1 MVDKKKSLK
10 KQNIYQLLLALLILF
25 LLNLIGYSVFTRFD
39 LTSEK
44 RYSLSD
50 ATKKGLKELK
60 DIVYFNVYLEGEFPA
75 GFKRLRNET
84 REMLNQFRAYS
95 DNIHYE
101 FINPSEGNDKKKTKE
116 LYQQLVEKGLEPT
129 NLQVKAAEGTK
140 QQIIFPGAIVS
151 YRGKELPLQLLMS
164 QMGTPPEAILNN
176 SIQSLEYNISNVIRK
191 LTVVVKPKLA
201 FLEGHGELNN
211 YDLADVS
218 STLADYYEVKRV
230 RINHQLNALN
240 GLKVLVIAKPDSVF
254 DEKDKFIID
263 QYVMKGGKVLWL
275 IDPINASMDSLQKS
289 AETTGVTNQINLDDQ
304 LFKYGVRLNP
314 NLIMDLNA
322 LAIPIVTGKMGNQPQ
337 QNFIPWPFFPLL
349 SPTIKHPIINNL
361 NSVKTEFIS
370 TMDTI
375 GQKNI
380 KKTILLT
387 SSKYSRIANTPI
399 AINLNMLRKDPD
411 ERMYTKSYLPVAV
424 LLEGKF
430 ESVFKNRIPP
440 EIYEDKSIG
449 FKEVCAKD
457 NKMIVISD
465 GDIIRNQLQMSN
477 GNLYPLPLGFD
488 RYTKQQFGNKDFILN
503 CIDYL
508 SDESGLISV

>member
-1 MVDKKKSLK
+1 
-10 KQNIYQLLLALLILF
+10 
-25 LLNLIGYSVFTRFD
+25 
-39 LTSEK
+39 
-44 RYSLSD
+44 
-50 ATKKGLKELK
+50 
-60 DIVYFNVYLEGEFPA
+60 
-75 GFKRLRNET
+75 
-84 REMLNQFRAYS
+84 
-95 DNIHYE
+95 
-101 FINPSEGNDKKKTKE
+101 
-116 LYQQLVEKGLEPT
+116 
-129 NLQVKAAEGTK
+129 
-140 QQIIFPGAIVS
+140 
-151 YRGKELPLQLLMS
+151 
-164 QMGTPPEAILNN
+164 
-176 SIQSLEYNISNVIRK
+176 
-191 LTVVVKPKLA
+191 
-201 FLEGHGELNN
+201 
-211 YDLADVS
+211 
-218 STLADYYEVKRV
+218 
-230 RINHQLNALN
+230 
-240 GLKVLVIAKPDSVF
+240 
-254 DEKDKFIID
+254 
-263 QYVMKGGKVLWL
+263 VLWL

-370 TMDTI
+370 TLDTI

-440 EIYEDKSIG
+440 EIYEDKTIG
-449 FKEVCAKD
+449 YKEICAKD

-465 GDIIRNQLQMSN
+465 GDIIRNQMQMSN

-508 SDESGLISV
+508 SDESGLISVRSRELKLRLLDKTKISKGQIKWQLLNVIVPVLLIIIFGVFRQIYRKRKYSMKK